1 MAMTLRL
8 TDDEQDVLR
17 RRAAD
22 EGVSMQE
29 LARRAIREYVGL
41 ADHHDRIV
49 RSAEKVMH
57 AHADAIER
65 LGR

>member
-8 TDDEQDVLR
+8 TDDEQDQLR
-17 RRAAD
+17 QRAAD

-29 LARRAIREYVGL
+29 VARRAIREYTTRGR
-41 ADHHDRIV
+41 HHDRV
-49 RSAEKVMH
+49 TGAARRVLD
-57 AHADAIER
+57 AHGDALDR

>member
-8 TDDEQDVLR
+8 TDDEQEALR
-17 RRAAD
+17 LRAAE

-29 LARRAIREYVGL
+29 LARRAVREYVGL
-41 ADHHDRIV
+41 ANHRERIV
-49 RSAEKVMH
+49 ASARRIMN